1 MRKPMI
7 AGNWKMHMTIA
18 EAEEFISQFTQLVK
32 DVNDVDMLICSPF
45 TSLAHISAK
54 TKNSQ
59 VKVGA
64 QNVFWENKGAFTG
77 EISPLML
84 VDAGCSHVIIG
95 HSERRHIMNE
105 TDDMINRKLKSAL
118 EAGLMPV
125 LCVGEQLEER
135 QQNRAREVVQ
145 KQLAADLKDL
155 DIKSDGLI
163 IAYEPVWAIGTGVNA
178 SKDDAQEMIGFIRSL
193 LGKLYNSAIADSIR
207 ILYGGSVKPENIAGF
222 MAQDDVDGALVGG
235 ASLNAENFAR
245 IVRFKENG

>member
-1 MRKPMI
+1 MI

-18 EAEEFISQFTQLVK
+18 EAEEFVSQFTQLVK
-32 DVNDVDMLICSPF
+32 DINDVDVLICSPF

-54 TKNSQ
+54 AKNTK

-77 EISPLML
+77 EISPPML

-95 HSERRHIMNE
+95 HSERRHLMNE

-135 QQNRAREVVQ
+135 RQNRAREVVQ
-145 KQLAADLKDL
+145 KQLAGDLKDL

-193 LGKLYNSAIADSIR
+193 LGELYNRAIADSIR

-222 MAQDDVDGALVGG
+222 MAQQDVDGALVGG
-235 ASLNAENFAR
+235 ASLNAVNFAR

>member
-1 MRKPMI
+1 MI

-18 EAEEFISQFTQLVK
+18 EAEKFVSQFAQLVE
-32 DVNDVDMLICSPF
+32 DVTDVEMLICSPF
-45 TSLAHISAK
+45 TSLAQISAK
-54 TKNSQ
+54 TKNTKI
-59 VKVGA
+59 KVGA

-77 EISPLML
+77 ETSPLML

-135 QQNRAREVVQ
+135 QQNRAQEVV
-145 KQLAADLKDL
+145 KGQLAADLKDL
-155 DIKSDGLI
+155 EIKPDGLV

-193 LGKLYNSAIADSIR
+193 LGELYNKTIADSIR
-207 ILYGGSVKPENIAGF
+207 ILYGGSVKPENIAAF
-222 MAQDDVDGALVGG
+222 MAQEDVDGALVGG
-235 ASLNAENFAR
+235 ASLNAETFAR
-245 IVRFKENG
+245 IVRF